1 MLNPQINMKFAGI
14 MAAAG
19 AMVIASVTTATVQ
32 AAEYPAKPVTL
43 IVPYRAGGST
53 ETMAQILSKAIA
65 KNLGQKVIVKTK
77 PGAGGA
83 IGSTLVAK
91 SKPDGYTLLFAAATT
106 ITWEPL
112 SKKGIAYTA
121 DSFSYVA
128 GVTDYQMAFVTTP
141 GRPYKTFSELIAYAK
156 KNPGMNV
163 ADQGGIS
170 RAFINYIGKKE
181 NLDWTAIPTRGGGE
195 MVPFMFGNKVDFAWS
210 GGVHNKYGDKFI
222 VLASCLADRL
232 ASAPDAPSVQEL
244 YGISMPGTALIAAPK
259 GTPAAAIAKVQD
271 AIQASM
277 DDPDFTAILGRL
289 KFPKTFVPSAQLT
302 KNIAAMTVSLK
313 KVLAATQ

>member
-1 MLNPQINMKFAGI
+1 MT
-14 MAAAG
+14 AAA
-19 AMVIASVTTATVQ
+19 ALALACVASASLQ

-43 IVPYRAGGST
+43 IVPYKAGGST
-53 ETMAQILSKAIA
+53 ETMAQILSKAISR
-65 KNLGQKVIVKTK
+65 NLGQKVIVRTK

-91 SKPDGYTLLFAAATT
+91 AKPDGYTLLFAAAAT

-141 GRPYKTFSELIAYAK
+141 GRPYSTFAELIAYAK

-181 NLDWTAIPTRGGGE
+181 NIDWTAIPTRGGGE
-195 MVPFMFGNKVDFAWS
+195 MVPFMFGNKVDLAWS

-222 VLASCLADRL
+222 VLASCLSERL
-232 ASAPDAPSVQEL
+232 ASAPKAPSMQEL
-244 YGISMPGTALIAAPK
+244 YGIAMPGTALIAAPK
-259 GTPAAAIAKVQD
+259 GTPAAAVAKVQA
-271 AIQASM
+271 AIEASM
-277 DDPDFTAILGRL
+277 DDPDFSAILGRM
-289 KFPKTFVPSAQLT
+289 KFPKTFVPAAQLT

-313 KVLAATQ
+313 KVLAAIQ

>member
-1 MLNPQINMKFAGI
+1 MSMQHPKMALAAVILG
-14 MAAAG
+14 AAA
-19 AMVIASVTTATVQ
+19 TAATAIVAAPAT

-43 IVPYRAGGST
+43 IVPYKAGGST

-65 KNLGQKVIVKTK
+65 KNLGQKVVVKTK

-91 SKPDGYTLLFAAATT
+91 AKPDGYTLLFAAATT

-112 SKKGIAYTA
+112 SKKGLAYTA
-121 DSFSYVA
+121 DSFAYVA

-141 GRPYKTFSELIAYAK
+141 DRPYKNFAELIAYAK

-181 NLDWTAIPTRGGGE
+181 GLDWTAIPTRGGGE
-195 MVPFMFGNKVDFAWS
+195 MVPFMFGGKVDFAWS

-232 ASAPDAPSVQEL
+232 ASAPKAPSVQEL

-259 GTPAAAIAKVQD
+259 GTPADAIAKVQA
-271 AIQASM
+271 AIEKSM
-277 DDPDFTAILGRL
+277 DDPDFTAILARL
-289 KFPKTFVPSAQLT
+289 KFPKTFVPSAKLT
-302 KNIAAMTVSLK
+302 ENIAGMTTSLK
-313 KVLAATQ
+313 KVLAAIQ